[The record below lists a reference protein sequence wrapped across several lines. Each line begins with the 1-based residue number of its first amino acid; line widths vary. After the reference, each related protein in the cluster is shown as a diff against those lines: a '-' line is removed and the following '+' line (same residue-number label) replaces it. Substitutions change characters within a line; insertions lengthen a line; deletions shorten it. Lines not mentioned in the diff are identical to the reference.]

1 MTKDFL
7 IYRLPNSPIVMLN
20 GKLENA
26 SLSEM
31 SEGFI
36 FSSDKGSEIYRFNG
50 EPTIEFPTE
59 FHFNTSKPYVISTK
73 EYMLQAHSLLNGMH
87 QLQIPKVVF
96 SRVKKVSFD
105 SQKLKQLFYE
115 LCENYPKAAVYLVS
129 SKKTGTWFAASPE
142 LLLEIH
148 GKELFTMSLAGTKK
162 INSKDEPWGQKELFE
177 QQYVT
182 DFIIE
187 KLKKNNVE
195 FIDVIGPYDVEAG
208 PVIHLK
214 TDISGKITTTSIHE
228 IISSLHPTPAVSGVP
243 RNDAQLLIQM
253 LEHHSRELYT
263 GFFGYFSN
271 NSARLYVNLRCAQV
285 IDNEVF
291 LYLGGG
297 FTLESIPE
305 LEFDETENKSKT
317 LIKYMELV
325 SRK

>member
-1 MTKDFL
+1 MK
-7 IYRLPNSPIVMLN
+7 
-20 GKLENA
+20 G
-26 SLSEM
+26 SLDSV
-31 SEGFI
+31 SLDQISDGFI
-36 FSSDKGSEIYRFNG
+36 FSSDNGKEIYRFNG
-50 EPTIEFPTE
+50 ELSTDFPIY
-59 FHFNTSKPYVISTK
+59 FHKNSSKPYVISTK

-162 INSKDEPWGQKELFE
+162 INSKDEPWGQKEISE

-182 DFIIE
+182 DFIVE
-187 KLKKNNVE
+187 KLKNNNVE
-195 FIDVIGPYDVEAG
+195 YIDLIGPYNVEAG

-214 TDISGKITTTSIHE
+214 TDISGKITTSSIHE

-263 GFFGYFSN
+263 GFFGYYSKN
-271 NSARLYVNLRCAQV
+271 AARLYVNLRCAQV
-285 IDNEVF
+285 FDNEVF

-297 FTLESIPE
+297 YTLDSIPE